1 MLMMKQRKKPNRK
14 SSKLYENS
22 KSKLLP
28 FTHILNRLNPV
39 LLNSVSRRIAKMS
52 KRQSILSHY
61 SDKLGFPSRVQTLQ
75 NSQLKM
81 DSPAN
86 MYGLGVDSE
95 TLQNQNNLEKGSTG
109 HFLCNCGEA
118 FQFRTTLDSHV
129 LMKVCHVHT
138 GNDVST
144 INNSMPTET
153 FSRNNSKSRGTLKR
167 KGVSK
172 RKVPAKRQNHPNI
185 LMKQNA
191 SSVNFTQNGGIQA
204 PIPNDTVSVNPIAK
218 QFHLLSQ
225 NSCPSSSSLTSKQA
239 VSSVNR
245 TNVFPFTMTH
255 FQLKEGNEGVSRSLV
270 KHHTSIFNSMSEQK
284 TTLSASKQVN
294 HTFKQNKSLVNL
306 PPKVV
311 TTTDNSWPK
320 LGQNSFNWL
329 LNGNI
334 VGHNILSIPP
344 ISTHLSTPLS
354 SISTHVSTP
363 SLSSPSLLTSLIT
376 QGVSFSFSLNPNASL
391 IKTITPVQIPILPV
405 DPVLTPIAPKPA
417 NQETSLENSS
427 NSAVSS
433 QQKPPV
439 KELPQSNLSSS
450 QVAKNNKVPDSKQ
463 LPCKFC
469 EGLFSFQTQL
479 DKHYLKSHFSE
490 FAYECDKCG
499 QKFRRMIGLKRH
511 LPKHTGEKCHCCEV
525 CDQSFMHV
533 YQLINHL
540 KEHTEELD
548 DKFLR

>member
-14 SSKLYENS
+14 SSKPYENS

-144 INNSMPTET
+144 ISNSMPTET

-167 KGVSK
+167 KGVLK

-204 PIPNDTVSVNPIAK
+204 PIPN
-218 QFHLLSQ
+218 
-225 NSCPSSSSLTSKQA
+225 
-239 VSSVNR
+239 
-245 TNVFPFTMTH
+245 
-255 FQLKEGNEGVSRSLV
+255 
-270 KHHTSIFNSMSEQK
+270 EQK
-284 TTLSASKQVN
+284 TTLSASKRVN

-499 QKFRRMIGLKRH
+499 QKFRRMISLKRH